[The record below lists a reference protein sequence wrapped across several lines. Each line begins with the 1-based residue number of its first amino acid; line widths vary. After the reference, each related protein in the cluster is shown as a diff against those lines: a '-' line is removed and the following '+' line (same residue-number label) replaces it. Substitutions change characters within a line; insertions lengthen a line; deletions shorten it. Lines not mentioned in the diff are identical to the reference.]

1 MFLTGQIELMAF
13 KIQEVC
19 LRRGSAD
26 ILLVNGI
33 NSSMVF
39 TVQ

>member
-26 ILLVNGI
+26 ILLVIMG
-33 NSSMVF
+33 
-39 TVQ
+39 